1 MKERFR
7 GVELPSL
14 RALRALPILGQPL
27 PDLEM
32 KRLPLLLVL
41 AAAPLTGQSPDT
53 ANARMQARGQMAMGV
68 NQNASRHVFDDLP
81 DGGRI
86 ELQADSVDSRAIA
99 AIRAHLSTVASA
111 FQAGNFS
118 TPEFVHAGPVPG
130 AGVMAARKSAI
141 TYAFAALPRGGEV
154 RITTHDVE
162 ALHAIHRFLAYQRQ
176 EHHAAGHDMH

>member
-1 MKERFR
+1 
-7 GVELPSL
+7 
-14 RALRALPILGQPL
+14 
-27 PDLEM
+27 M
-32 KRLPLLLVL
+32 KRFALLMLLVL
-41 AAAPLTGQSPDT
+41 AAPLAAQSDT
-53 ANARMQARGQMAMGV
+53 SHARMLARGQMAMGV
-68 NQNASRHVFDDLP
+68 DQNASRHVFDDLP

-86 ELQADSVDSRAIA
+86 ELQADSVDSTAIA

-130 AGVMAARKSAI
+130 ADVMAARKSAI
-141 TYAFAALPRGGEV
+141 TYRFAALRRGGEV
-154 RITTHDVE
+154 RITRHDVE